1 MQPGEFVDNITEHL
15 MVRSRMTGSLVES
28 TDVKSRD
35 IDGQLYPPFYIRYM
49 DFGICRV
56 AGQGSWNQSL
66 MDPKDD
72 CIYIYI
78 LFYFN
83 GITLQIL
90 MIFTQ

>member
-1 MQPGEFVDNITEHL
+1 
-15 MVRSRMTGSLVES
+15 MVSNNQKNVYPLLVES

-35 IDGQLYPPFYIRYM
+35 IEGQLYPPFYIRYM